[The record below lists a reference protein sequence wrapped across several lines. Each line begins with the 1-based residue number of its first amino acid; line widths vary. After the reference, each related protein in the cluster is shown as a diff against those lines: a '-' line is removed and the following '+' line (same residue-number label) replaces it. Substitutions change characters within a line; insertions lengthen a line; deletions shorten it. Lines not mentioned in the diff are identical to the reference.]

1 MPARLDRARCP
12 LRVDVSVGD
21 PVTPAPAEIDFPALL
36 AEPFRVVAYPIE
48 TVLAEK
54 IVTMIDRGDATTR
67 ERDFADVVLLTRRPA
82 ITAGPLTA
90 AIAATASHR
99 GSELRPLRE
108 VLVSLGALRQGE
120 WAYRMRSTSDLRTTL
135 ITTGHVALSTP
146 LTGHSEV
153 NDVVFSPDGRIL
165 ASGGRDSTVRLW
177 DLASAA
183 WPRDLCPSW
192 NQPWCESIAALLRG
206 TAANA
211 H

>member
-1 MPARLDRARCP
+1 MIRSDERYAGVRIVVPARLDRARRP

-54 IVTMIDRGDATTR
+54 IVTMIDRGDATRR

-82 ITAGPLTA
+82 ITAGPLAA

-99 GSELRPLRE
+99 DSELRPLRE

-120 WAYRMRSTSDLRTTL
+120 WGRFVRRHDLGPDLPGTYEEAIVTVAEFADPVVTGAVTSGRWDPVRRTW
-135 ITTGHVALSTP
+135 
-146 LTGHSEV
+146 
-153 NDVVFSPDGRIL
+153 R
-165 ASGGRDSTVRLW
+165 R
-177 DLASAA
+177 
-183 WPRDLCPSW
+183 
-192 NQPWCESIAALLRG
+192 
-206 TAANA
+206 
-211 H
+211 